1 MNELKRDFPSINR
14 MFRKYCVIPATQNAD
29 ERLFSMVARNT
40 GPLCRSIKISTIEK
54 KVVVVSASISMVQM
68 RQAAVM
74 SLQCFHAQGRNRDNH
89 VFSVKKT

>member
-14 MFRKYCVIPATQNAD
+14 IFRKYCVIPATQNAD

-40 GPLCRSIKISTIEK
+40 GSLCRGIKISTIEK
-54 KVVVVSASISMVQM
+54 KVVVVVSASISMVQM

-74 SLQCFHAQGRNRDNH
+74 SLIAFNVFDN
-89 VFSVKKT
+89 